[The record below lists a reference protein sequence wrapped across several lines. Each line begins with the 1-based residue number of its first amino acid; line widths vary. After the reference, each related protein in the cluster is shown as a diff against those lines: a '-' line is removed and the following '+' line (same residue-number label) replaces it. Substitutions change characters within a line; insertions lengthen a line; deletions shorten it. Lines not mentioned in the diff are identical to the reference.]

1 MPGSDQRIAGLKIG
15 LLGRFRG
22 QRLSRWVRLSRLG
35 CPRDVP
41 NRRDT
46 RRQLQQL
53 WATLLTT
60 ERTGLRPQLLQRRDD
75 HHTRRR
81 AKEAKIV
88 PYIFAKT
95 RHESALPQE
104 REKARHV
111 DEPFPRYTHRL
122 GARVARLRC
131 PILRASHTKVGQTL
145 TAHKRAPIRRDP
157 SIDLHFEA
165 AGERLSRGHPEGDKR
180 TVRFKRQFYERKTC
194 FGSDLQLN
202 SITCSPQILLT
213 RQKRRSK
220 VEG

>member
-122 GARVARLRC
+122 GAGVPDRDVAIGIAYPPSRPHQGRPNPHGTQAGAHPAR
-131 PILRASHTKVGQTL
+131 PINRPA
-145 TAHKRAPIRRDP
+145 
-157 SIDLHFEA
+157 F
-165 AGERLSRGHPEGDKR
+165 RGCR
-180 TVRFKRQFYERKTC
+180 
-194 FGSDLQLN
+194 
-202 SITCSPQILLT
+202 
-213 RQKRRSK
+213 
-220 VEG
+220 